1 MKSLTLSEIT
11 PTSSIKYTKK
21 NAYTKRA
28 SIQQI
33 TTLILFL
40 SHITLHSI
48 FIVPSLI
55 EINKIWLY
63 LFLAIFYAMFVG
75 VLVDYMI
82 LTISDPV
89 DPLI

>member
-1 MKSLTLSEIT
+1 MKSLSLSKIT
-11 PTSSIKYTKK
+11 PTSVKYRKK
-21 NAYTKRA
+21 NAYTKRP

-40 SHITLHSI
+40 LHIVLHSI

-55 EINKIWLY
+55 EIDKIWLY
-63 LFLAIFYAMFVG
+63 LFLAIFYALFIG
-75 VLVDYMI
+75 VLVDYII

-89 DPLI
+89 DPLV